1 MRLSLHI
8 CRQKVS
14 AQYAPE
20 RNYSTVLRNV
30 VNLRVND
37 IDNIY
42 SCAIIVTFMSAI
54 KLTRNIRR
62 NSIPQQSWAPPLS
75 QSRHLPLPSFRGSQD
90 VRMLANR

>member
-14 AQYAPE
+14 AQCAPE

-42 SCAIIVTFMSAI
+42 SYAIIVTFMSAI

-62 NSIPQQSWAPPLS
+62 NSIPPTVLGTPSVAVATSPPPIL
-75 QSRHLPLPSFRGSQD
+75 
-90 VRMLANR
+90 